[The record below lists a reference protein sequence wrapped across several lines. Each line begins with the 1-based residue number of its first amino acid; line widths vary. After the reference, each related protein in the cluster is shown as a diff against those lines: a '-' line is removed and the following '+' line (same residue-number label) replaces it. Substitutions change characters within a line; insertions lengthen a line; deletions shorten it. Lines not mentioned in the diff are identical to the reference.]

1 MGAVKLLTSAADPCK
16 SGATRRPPGVAGS
29 SAAPMRR
36 NWVTSGKRIVAWDRL
51 GAGTRSASVG
61 SVPGRR
67 QQPPRPTSK
76 KDLFLFHLL
85 LVFAHLLAASMALG
99 AIVATDL
106 RLLSKLSQDRVRIA
120 PPNEFVMRIVMVA
133 LLMLYVTGAGIVV
146 QGLMERPD
154 YLSNPK
160 LQAKLLLVVLLT
172 INAFVLHK
180 ITFPRLSK
188 GRRVAR
194 WHAAD
199 WVLVAVPVALS
210 NFLWMFTAFLGIA
223 RPWNYGVPMRDIFEI
238 AAALYLIAQCG
249 VFFILFM
256 AGRNVEGAQLG
267 TLGNFE
273 RRSLAA
279 LGSLGRPLATT
290 EPAPRRRVRPPPK
303 PTLAVDGEDESFAM
317 TGSLTGRPSLRLVG
331 QRGPVELK
339 RRRVR

>member
-1 MGAVKLLTSAADPCK
+1 M
-16 SGATRRPPGVAGS
+16 
-29 SAAPMRR
+29 
-36 NWVTSGKRIVAWDRL
+36 
-51 GAGTRSASVG
+51 
-61 SVPGRR
+61 
-67 QQPPRPTSK
+67 
-76 KDLFLFHLL
+76 FHLL

-106 RLLSKLSQDRVRIA
+106 RLLSKLSQNRVRIA

-146 QGLMERPD
+146 QGLMERAD

-160 LQAKLLLVVLLT
+160 LQAKLLLVALLT

-194 WHAAD
+194 WHTAD

-223 RPWNYGVPMRDIFEI
+223 RPWNYDMPMRDIFEI
-238 AAALYLIAQCG
+238 AAATYLIAQCG

-256 AGRNVEGAQLG
+256 AGRNVEGAQRG
-267 TLGNFE
+267 ALGNLV
-273 RRSLAA
+273 RQTLAS
-279 LGSLGRPLATT
+279 LGSLGRPMATA
-290 EPAPRRRVRPPPK
+290 EPTPRRRKRLPPK
-303 PTLAVDGEDESFAM
+303 PLVADEGEDESFAM
-317 TGSLTGRPSLRLVG
+317 TGSMTGRPPLRLVG
-331 QRGPVELK
+331 QRSSVELDH
-339 RRRVR
+339 RRVR